1 MPQASNLTIG
11 AGIIPSETYVLV
23 GLGLGAVV
31 VAWLIFSVFKKVLGL
46 MFLAALAFGAWTLW
60 SNPSALQQL
69 FRLFGQ

>member
-1 MPQASNLTIG
+1 
-11 AGIIPSETYVLV
+11 
-23 GLGLGAVV
+23 V